1 MTNRARYPRES
12 VAGFRAKG
20 SGTPVSVAP
29 ASLFSLGASSPRSRG
44 VEGGGRL
51 IRHGAR
57 AQSPP
62 LDIMC
67 LPATHIYALN
77 VGVRYRNASSLDV
90 RATT

>member
-20 SGTPVSVAP
+20 SPL
-29 ASLFSLGASSPRSRG
+29 SLRVPPRLLFLPPPRASSPRSRG

-67 LPATHIYALN
+67 LPATHTRTHL
-77 VGVRYRNASSLDV
+77 
-90 RATT
+90 T